1 MKNKPF
7 LCLKHARE
15 RKGLS
20 TYEAARLSGVS
31 QSHYFMIEN
40 GQRNASPKTAK
51 KIAKILGIDWTKFF
65 DDREGAE
72 YPWK

>member
-1 MKNKPF
+1 
-7 LCLKHARE
+7 
-15 RKGLS
+15 
-20 TYEAARLSGVS
+20 
-31 QSHYFMIEN
+31 MIEN

-65 DDREGAE
+65 DDGEGAE

>member
-7 LCLKHARE
+7 LWLKHARE

-20 TYEAARLSGVS
+20 TYEAASLSCLS
-31 QSHYFMIEN
+31 QSHYFMIES

-51 KIAKILGIDWTKFF
+51 KIAKILGVDWTKFF
-65 DDREGAE
+65 DDGEGGE
-72 YPWK
+72 